1 MLEVHLLPCR
11 FRGEAVQSGMVLIL
25 LIGLLGTES
34 LEGTTDAWHPEVLS
48 EDFRGKDRGGRGVR
62 RKSVL
67 KGTV

>member
-1 MLEVHLLPCR
+1 M
-11 FRGEAVQSGMVLIL
+11 QSGMVLIL

-34 LEGTTDAWHPEVLS
+34 LEETTDAWHPEVLS